1 MINFTDII
9 KGKFLEEFSAIS
21 VQEMLVAIALSF
33 ALSLFIV
40 FIYRITYAGVS
51 FSPSF
56 AGCLIMISMVTT
68 VVILVITSNVVLSL
82 GMVGALSIVRFRTAV
97 KDARDTA
104 FLFWAIATGIICG
117 AGYVTMS
124 VLSALLLG
132 LLFVLVHAFGTKQ
145 KSDSYMV
152 VAHFEDGA
160 EVEEKLSALPGYR
173 MKNKTMSG
181 AATQIVVEVRL
192 DDAGMAVLEQLR
204 QCALTER
211 HARALL
217 KLPTDVQKLK
227 TIQLIV
233 RQGLSVAKTEQYIE
247 SLLAQKQPKVPR
259 ANVGAFL
266 NNLNQSLARIQLSGI
281 PAVSERRETDSQIVL
296 TITIPK

>member
-21 VQEMLVAIALSF
+21 IQEMLVAIALSF

-40 FIYRITYAGVS
+40 YIYRVTYAGVS

-117 AGYVTMS
+117 AGYVTIS

-132 LLFVLVHAFGTKQ
+132 LLFVLVHAFGSKQ
-145 KSDSYMV
+145 KSGTYMV
-152 VAHFEDGA
+152 VARFEENPQA
-160 EVEEKLSALPGYR
+160 EEKLSALPGYR
-173 MKNKTMSG
+173 LKNKTMAG
-181 AATQIVVEVRL
+181 AATEIVAEVRL
-192 DDAGMAVLEQLR
+192 DENGMAALEELR
-204 QCALTER
+204 S
-211 HARALL
+211 
-217 KLPTDVQKLK
+217 
-227 TIQLIV
+227 
-233 RQGLSVAKTEQYIE
+233 LSGVKEI
-247 SLLAQKQPKVPR
+247 SVMD
-259 ANVGAFL
+259 
-266 NNLNQSLARIQLSGI
+266 SLAGS
-281 PAVSERRETDSQIVL
+281 VL
-296 TITIPK
+296 

>member
-1 MINFTDII
+1 MYNFTDII

-21 VQEMLVAIALSF
+21 VQEMLIAIALSF

-40 FIYRITYAGVS
+40 FIYKVTYAGVS
-51 FSPSF
+51 FSSTF

-117 AGYVTMS
+117 AGYVTIS

-145 KSDSYMV
+145 KGGSYMV
-152 VAHFEDGA
+152 VAHFEDNA
-160 EVEEKLSALPGYR
+160 EVEEKLASLPGFR
-173 MKNKTMSG
+173 LKNKTMAG
-181 AATQIVVEVRL
+181 TATELVVEVRL
-192 DDAGMAVLEQLR
+192 DDAGMAALNELR
-204 QCALTER
+204 R
-211 HARALL
+211 
-217 KLPTDVQKLK
+217 LPGVKE
-227 TIQLIV
+227 I
-233 RQGLSVAKTEQYIE
+233 SVMD
-247 SLLAQKQPKVPR
+247 
-259 ANVGAFL
+259 
-266 NNLNQSLARIQLSGI
+266 SLAGS
-281 PAVSERRETDSQIVL
+281 VL
-296 TITIPK
+296 